1 MPFTRVSM
9 LAGKSSEYKQ
19 AILENVYQSLHQTFA
34 VAENDR
40 FMVVNEFSKD
50 DFTYHPT
57 YLGMDRSDDVVVIEI
72 TCNNTRTI
80 EQKKKLYQDIN
91 ERLGKNP
98 GIRTDDIV
106 ICIVEVAKE
115 NWSMGRGIAS
125 FA

>member
-9 LAGKSSEYKQ
+9 LAGKPREYKQ
-19 AILENVYQSLHQTFA
+19 AILEGVYQSLRESFA

-57 YLGMDRSDDVVVIEI
+57 YLGMERSDDVVVIEI
-72 TCNNTRTI
+72 TCNNTRTV
-80 EQKKKLYQDIN
+80 EQKKRLYQDIN
-91 ERLGKNP
+91 ERLGQSP

>member
-1 MPFTRVSM
+1 MPFTRVSK

-50 DFTYHPT
+50 DFTYHPA

>member
-98 GIRTDDIV
+98 GIRADDIV